1 MECSA
6 IVFVVF
12 VVVVVVVVVVVLLD
26 GEQELPLPYLVLP
39 SFAIGPAP
47 LAHLLTTTVCCVT

>member
-6 IVFVVF
+6 IVF